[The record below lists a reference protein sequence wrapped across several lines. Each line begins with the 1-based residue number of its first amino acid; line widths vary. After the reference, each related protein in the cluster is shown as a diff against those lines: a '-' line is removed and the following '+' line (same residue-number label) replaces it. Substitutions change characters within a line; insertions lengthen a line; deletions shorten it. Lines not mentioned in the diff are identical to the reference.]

1 MEGLKSL
8 KTGLLSKSPS
18 TEVADMNT
26 MKHVVGL
33 VGSYRKGGY
42 VDSMVNEVLSA
53 ARDRGAKTE
62 KIFLL
67 DQHIEFCTNCRSCMQ
82 EPGPERGKCILE
94 DDMENILEKIAGA
107 DSIVIGAPVNC
118 GDVNALTRK
127 FFERCVGYVYWP
139 WGAKIPKIRNKKWTK
154 KAVLISSSGGP
165 GWYSRIFTS
174 AMRSLKSLAKLLGA
188 KPVGTLFLG
197 FINREEVQLSKKIK
211 RKARILGEKLT
222 T

>member
-1 MEGLKSL
+1 
-8 KTGLLSKSPS
+8 
-18 TEVADMNT
+18 MNT

-42 VDSMVNEVLSA
+42 IDSTVNEVLSA
-53 ARDRGAKTE
+53 ARDRGAKVE

-107 DSIVIGAPVNC
+107 DSIVIGAPVNF

-127 FFERCVGYVYWP
+127 FLERCVGYVYWP
-139 WGAKIPKIRNKKWTK
+139 WGTKVPKMRNKKRTKK
-154 KAVLISSSGGP
+154 KAVRFIYYATILAP
-165 GWYSRIFTS
+165 GIGCR
-174 AMRSLKSLAKLLGA
+174 LEDNGCDG
-188 KPVGTLFLG
+188 VGYQRYCIHHDL
-197 FINREEVQLSKKIK
+197 
-211 RKARILGEKLT
+211 
-222 T
+222 

>member
-1 MEGLKSL
+1 
-8 KTGLLSKSPS
+8 
-18 TEVADMNT
+18 MNT

-33 VGSYRKGGY
+33 VGSYRKDGFI
-42 VDSMVNEVLSA
+42 DSMVKEVLSA

-82 EPGPERGKCILE
+82 EPGAERGKCILE

-127 FFERCVGYVYWP
+127 FFERCVGYTYWP
-139 WGAKIPKIRNKKWTK
+139 WGTIMPKMRKRKRTK
-154 KAVLISSSGGP
+154 KAVLVSSSAAP
-165 GWYSRIFTS
+165 GWYSRIFTP
-174 AMRSLKSLAKLLGA
+174 AMGSLKKIAKLLGA

-197 FINREEVQLSKKIK
+197 FVNQEEVRLSDKI
-211 RKARILGEKLT
+211 RHKARCLGRELAA
-222 T
+222 